1 MPNIIIHPTR
11 TKRSRCQQ
19 GLLRAGDDERCVG
32 LGLEVLLCKAH
43 RTDFGWLTSASI
55 PLTDAVAPSQHAGL
69 VEGFSVEFDLLD
81 LLRAAGGSR
90 RMGLGAGLGLM
101 GAERKP

>member
-1 MPNIIIHPTR
+1 MSPVFPYV
-11 TKRSRCQQ
+11 S
-19 GLLRAGDDERCVG
+19 LRPGDGKRCVG

-43 RTDFGWLTSASI
+43 RTDFGWLTSAPI
-55 PLTDAVAPSQHAGL
+55 PRTDVVAPSQHAGL

-81 LLRAAGGSR
+81 LLRAVGSRR
-90 RMGLGAGLGLM
+90 RMGLGAGLGLV

>member
-1 MPNIIIHPTR
+1 VEKSLELKAAGCLGHL
-11 TKRSRCQQ
+11 
-19 GLLRAGDDERCVG
+19 GGVAVEDLLRMSCYAGV
-32 LGLEVLLCKAH
+32 
-43 RTDFGWLTSASI
+43 GWLISASI

-81 LLRAAGGSR
+81 LLRAVGSRR